1 MTNPPDL
8 MNLAFA
14 AARHAATR
22 QDVIAQNIANA
33 DTPGFRAR
41 DTGRFADVYRDG
53 SGAPMRATRDGHL
66 TGSGTEDGS
75 AWIRRST
82 GIISPNGNSVS
93 IEQEMVRSVEAQRD
107 HSKALAIWRASL
119 DLLRASLGRR

>member
-14 AARHAATR
+14 AARHAAAR

-107 HSKALAIWRASL
+107 HSEALAIWRASL

>member
-82 GIISPNGNSVS
+82 GIISPNGNSVL
-93 IEQEMVRSVEAQRD
+93 I
-107 HSKALAIWRASL
+107 
-119 DLLRASLGRR
+119 

>member
-53 SGAPMRATRDGHL
+53 SGAPMRATRGGHL

-107 HSKALAIWRASL
+107 HSEALAIWRASL

>member
-53 SGAPMRATRDGHL
+53 SGAPMRATRGGHL

-75 AWIRRST
+75 AWIRRGT

-107 HSKALAIWRASL
+107 HSEALAIWRASL

>member
-41 DTGRFADVYRDG
+41 DTGRFDDVYRDG

-107 HSKALAIWRASL
+107 HSEALAIWRASL